1 MRGGGSGREEKEA
14 GTREEDGA
22 GRPPSGLGRCGPHAL
37 IRHLLCARRH
47 STIWDPAKN
56 KAALAPVREDFLFQW
71 RMSQGVHGWDEF
83 R

>member
-22 GRPPSGLGRCGPHAL
+22 GALGAAKLSVCTNQASIMCQAP
-37 IRHLLCARRH
+37 

-71 RMSQGVHGWDEF
+71 RMSQGTHKWDEF
-83 R
+83 T

>member
-22 GRPPSGLGRCGPHAL
+22 GTPSGLGRCGPHAL

-56 KAALAPVREDFLFQW
+56 KTALAPVREDFLFQW